1 MAYPPYQN
9 RLYGHAW
16 FSAQA
21 NATINLSDATS
32 NSTLENVQNMVI
44 TQIIS
49 TGPWQIYRGGNLVF
63 QTSNTNYQFD
73 FAGHGTAISQY
84 SNATLVCN
92 TSSANASLLIQ
103 VAKQSSANG
112 TTI

>member
-9 RLYGHAW
+9 RIYGHAW
-16 FSAQA
+16 FSAQS
-21 NATINLSDATS
+21 NATIALTDASS
-32 NSTLENVQNMVI
+32 NASLENVQNMVI
-44 TQIIS
+44 TQIIA
-49 TGPWQIYRGGNLVF
+49 TGPWTIYRGSNVVF
-63 QTSNTNYQFD
+63 QTSNTNYHFN
-73 FAGHGTAISQY
+73 FAGTGTAISQY

-92 TSSANASLLIQ
+92 TSSATASLLIQ